1 MNFIGREALLA
12 SMLLGASGGL
22 PTGFPEQPG
31 EVSVLITAGTLNT
44 LVEALLGLS
53 RFSTD
58 VFFLQPLKT
67 SLCLQMSNT

>member
-12 SMLLGASGGL
+12 IRLPGASSGL
-22 PTGFPEQPG
+22 PTGFHEKPE

-53 RFSTD
+53 L
-58 VFFLQPLKT
+58 VFH
-67 SLCLQMSNT
+67 